1 MCQLP
6 SECLGPLPHSF
17 TSVDHCSARLIHS
30 FYFCL
35 KIHFNCLLRAGETST
50 QLFLFCSVLFSFSRI
65 WLRTIFKMSMI
76 SMNMDKCF
84 TSEPCE
90 VCYCVRLTGCY
101 CILSTYPQNLPTAN
115 HIKCVYYALAFVKKL
130 AFNFTQDFLVT
141 DVCIFILLRMI
152 KSLVRILII
161 FRFVFWIKKTLQLFT
176 LVL

>member
-1 MCQLP
+1 MSLACWRNIDTII
-6 SECLGPLPHSF
+6 SF
-17 TSVDHCSARLIHS
+17 
-30 FYFCL
+30 
-35 KIHFNCLLRAGETST
+35 
-50 QLFLFCSVLFSFSRI
+50 LFSFVFFFSYLGRV
-65 WLRTIFKMSMI
+65 IFKMSVI
-76 SMNMDKCF
+76 SMNMDKCL
-84 TSEPCE
+84 SLPVNHV
-90 VCYCVRLTGCY
+90 VCYCVLLTGCY

-130 AFNFTQDFLVT
+130 SFNFTQDFLVT